1 MRDLMNQVPV
11 SDRLDCLVADSLNQ
25 LRAEQKRKRRQK
37 LFAAAGG
44 AAAVFACAFIFLN
57 VNPALAVRLPVIGV
71 LVDKIEETISY
82 KGDYSDHSNILLPE
96 KEINKLE
103 AGEIVDS
110 PYVQISNGIT
120 VAVSEVT
127 YSGQAVYLA
136 MTIHNEA
143 AFPESFYENSV
154 SEEIGYQTLY
164 LECPERN
171 GVDSCLMRVE
181 GCFKDEYTFIGIFRH
196 DTTGFI
202 RGDGSGVS
210 GINYFL
216 KIDAIRG
223 EGPEGEAAA
232 IPRYEGEWN
241 FKVHGE
247 LDMNQIRTV
256 KVDAVGVDGFRIKGL
271 IRTPYEIYAE
281 VEAPEGRDAKRCF
294 TVICDANGNRLPL
307 QAETSENYSTYQ
319 RDVSKVSVFV
329 CDYEEYM
336 GKLEQGYSAVSD
348 EKTYAQ
354 YLSGYALVSAEVTF
368 EAE

>member
-1 MRDLMNQVPV
+1 ML
-11 SDRLDCLVADSLNQ
+11 SA
-25 LRAEQKRKRRQK
+25 
-37 LFAAAGG
+37 
-44 AAAVFACAFIFLN
+44 
-57 VNPALAVRLPVIGV
+57 
-71 LVDKIEETISY
+71 
-82 KGDYSDHSNILLPE
+82 
-96 KEINKLE
+96 
-103 AGEIVDS
+103 
-110 PYVQISNGIT
+110 
-120 VAVSEVT
+120 
-127 YSGQAVYLA
+127 
-136 MTIHNEA
+136 
-143 AFPESFYENSV
+143 
-154 SEEIGYQTLY
+154 
-164 LECPERN
+164 
-171 GVDSCLMRVE
+171 
-181 GCFKDEYTFIGIFRH
+181 
-196 DTTGFI
+196 
-202 RGDGSGVS
+202 
-210 GINYFL
+210 
-216 KIDAIRG
+216 G